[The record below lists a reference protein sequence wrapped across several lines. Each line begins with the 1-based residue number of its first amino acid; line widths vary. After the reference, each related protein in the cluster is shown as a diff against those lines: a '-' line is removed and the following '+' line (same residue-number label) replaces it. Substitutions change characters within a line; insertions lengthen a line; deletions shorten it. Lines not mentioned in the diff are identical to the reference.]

1 MCELESRFRSEFVAL
16 QLKSAVLDIRKT
28 APNQKELEYVCR
40 QTQKPKTRLETLTQ
54 NRAASPGA
62 GARTGLAVFTGK
74 NMVPDPNNDDFSM
87 VL

>member
-1 MCELESRFRSEFVAL
+1 MI
-16 QLKSAVLDIRKT
+16 LDTRKT
-28 APNQKELEYVCR
+28 APNQKELEYDCR
-40 QTQKPKTRLETLTQ
+40 QTQKPKTKLEALTQ

-74 NMVPDPNNDDFSM
+74 NMVPDPNNDNFSM